1 MRIAHLS
8 DIHYCD
14 KYLEEVDRCMVA
26 AIDHLGMVESP
37 DLIVL
42 SGDTF
47 DHRLEQ
53 NSPALLTAIRRVQS
67 LASIAPVLILQG
79 TLSHDAP
86 HAIDVFRHING
97 VHSIYVADR
106 IEQIVLDRDGRL
118 GGLVEGKLLDG
129 DQLLISCLPAVN
141 KGHVAAALGA
151 ENAAEAM
158 GEQVAAL
165 LAGWAPS
172 HDAARAFGIPSIVV
186 SHGTV
191 SGSLTEHGVPMAG
204 LDHEFTVGSLFA
216 SRADAVMLGHIHQHQ
231 HWFNDTTIIAYAGSL
246 GRLHYGETG
255 TKGFLMWDVRTDT
268 ASSLEVIPTPA
279 CELLDIEFPRA
290 PDMEYLAKLAKEA
303 PAHARVRIR
312 YVIDEEHRASVDKTA
327 MAALFAHCKEV
338 KVEGRIAPVQRQR
351 AAGIG
356 QAPSLSDKLVRWC
369 ELTSTA
375 PTPLLTRLALLL
387 AETIDEQQKREAA

>member
-1 MRIAHLS
+1 MHIVHLS

-14 KYLEEVDRCMVA
+14 KYLEEVDRCMNA
-26 AIDHLGMVESP
+26 AVEHMYSAERP

-53 NSPALLTAIRRVQS
+53 NSPALLAAIGRVHS
-67 LASIAPVLILQG
+67 LSGLAPVLILQG

-86 HAIDVFRHING
+86 HSIDVFRHIRG
-97 VHSIYVADR
+97 DFPIYVADR
-106 IEQIVLDRDGRL
+106 IEQIVLDRDGQL
-118 GGLVEGKLLDG
+118 GRLVEGKLLLG

-141 KGHVAAALGA
+141 KGHVAAAVGA

-158 GEQVAAL
+158 GDQVAAL

-172 HDAARAFGIPSIVV
+172 HEAARLAGIPSIVV

-216 SRADAVMLGHIHQHQ
+216 SRANAVMLGHIHQHQ
-231 HWFNDTTIIAYAGSL
+231 HWANDVTVVAYPGSL
-246 GRLHYGETG
+246 GRLHYGEHG
-255 TKGFLMWDVRTDT
+255 VKGYLMWNVEPYNT
-268 ASSLEVIPTPA
+268 AFQFVPTPA
-279 CELLDIEFPRA
+279 CELLDIDFPGA
-290 PDMEYLAKLAKEA
+290 PDMEHLAKLAKDA
-303 PAHARVRIR
+303 PAHARVRLR
-312 YVIDEEHRASVDKTA
+312 YVLDEEHRASADKPA
-327 MAALFAHCKEV
+327 MAALFAHCAEV
-338 KVEGRIAPVQRQR
+338 KIEGRIAPVQRQR

-356 QAPSLSDKLVRWC
+356 QAPSLDEKLVRWC

-375 PTPLLTRLALLL
+375 STPLLERLAALQ
-387 AETIDEQQKREAA
+387 AETINEQPKQEAA

>member
-172 HDAARAFGIPSIVV
+172 HEAARAAGIPSIVV

-216 SRADAVMLGHIHQHQ
+216 SRANAVMLGHIHQRQ
-231 HWFNDTTIIAYAGSL
+231 QWANNLTVAAYAGSL

-255 TKGFLMWDVRTDT
+255 AKGFLLWEVDGFNT
-268 ASSLEVIPTPA
+268 AFEFVPTPA
-279 CELLDIEFPRA
+279 CELLDIDFPGA
-290 PDMEYLAKLAKEA
+290 PDMEHLAKLAKDA
-303 PAHARVRIR
+303 PSHARVRIR
-312 YVIDEEHRASVDKTA
+312 YVVDVEHRASVDKAA
-327 MAALFAHCKEV
+327 MAALFAHCADI

-369 ELTSTA
+369 ELTTTES
-375 PTPLLTRLALLL
+375 TPLLTRLALLL
-387 AETIDEQQKREAA
+387 AETTVEHQQEAA